1 MVRVLGGLL
10 VVVLLAMVLASP
22 PAARAQFETRGQFI
36 AQDSPYSIAVGDF
49 NHDGNMDMAVSS
61 GGTDTNNVAV
71 LFGLGNGTFRK
82 PVYYT
87 AGVGSVS
94 ITAADFNQDGN
105 LDLAVASHKGYISIL
120 FGNRDGTFQPEIQS
134 PRVPT
139 FEQYVTTGDFNSDGK
154 LDLIALSLNN
164 PCKCISVLMG
174 NGDGSFQDAVITRPS
189 FAVFTIGVGDFNGD
203 GKLDLATAGQFG
215 TQKYVNILLGN
226 GDGKFHRGASY
237 PGEGSPASIAVADFN
252 ADGKLDMAIANSQGI
267 GVRVW
272 MGNGDGTFQRG
283 ADYQTAFPTW
293 VVAADLNGDGKIDLA
308 AANFLFPS
316 GASAFLGNGDGTFQA
331 GAFYSASDEPRSL
344 AVGDFNGDGKPD
356 LALTDYLRDDIVVLL
371 NTGTVSFCPTTAL
384 VFPAQLVNT
393 SSPPLTVILTNSAAT
408 QLNISSI
415 SASGPFHVDGTCGK
429 SVMAGASC
437 DIQVSFE
444 PEEMGAAN
452 GLITIRDSASSKP
465 QVIQVSGAGTL
476 IGLSPRSLRFGEQ
489 EVGSTSDP
497 LMVTVKNHGSTLVTF
512 STIATD
518 GPNASNFTQ
527 TNNCATELSP
537 GSSCTIRIRFTPN
550 KPGERTATLN
560 VGDNGGGSP
569 QMVSL
574 SGTGD

>member
-1 MVRVLGGLL
+1 MVPVVEGL
-10 VVVLLAMVLASP
+10 VVLVLVLSSAFPPLALG
-22 PAARAQFETRGQFI
+22 QFETRGQFA
-36 AQDSPYSIAVGDF
+36 AQNKPFSIAVGDF
-49 NHDGNMDMAVSS
+49 NHDGKMDMAVAAS
-61 GGTDTNNVAV
+61 GTYTDNVAI
-71 LFGLGNGTFRK
+71 LFGLGDGTFRK

-94 ITAADFNQDGN
+94 IAAADFNHDGN
-105 LDLAVASHKGYISIL
+105 LDLAIASQKGYISIL
-120 FGNRDGTFQPEIQS
+120 MGNADGTFQPDDPS
-134 PRVPT
+134 PPVPT
-139 FEQYVTTGDFNSDGK
+139 FESYVAAGDFNGDGK
-154 LDLIALSLNN
+154 LDLIALSHEG
-164 PCKCISVLMG
+164 ISVLIG
-174 NGDGSFQDAVITRPS
+174 NGDGTFRRAVTTEPQ
-189 FAVFTIGVGDFNGD
+189 FAIYAIGVGDFNGD
-203 GKLDLATAGQFG
+203 GKLDVATAGEFG
-215 TQKYVNILLGN
+215 TQRYVNILLGN
-226 GDGKFHRGASY
+226 GDGSFHKGAHYS
-237 PGEGSPASIAVADFN
+237 GEGSPASIAVADFN
-252 ADGKLDMAIANSQGI
+252 ADGKLDMAIANAQGI

-272 MGNGDGTFQRG
+272 MGNGDGRFRRG
-283 ADYQTAFPTW
+283 GDYQTAFPSW
-293 VVAADLNGDGKIDLA
+293 VIAADLNGDGKVDLA
-308 AANFLFPS
+308 AANLLFPIAA
-316 GASAFLGNGDGTFQA
+316 ASVFLGNGDGTFQSGKSYPA
-331 GAFYSASDEPRSL
+331 ADEARAL

-356 LALTDYLRDDIVVLL
+356 LALTDSRRDDVVVLL
-371 NTGTVSFCPTTAL
+371 NTGMVSFSPTTAL

-393 SSPPLTVILTNSAAT
+393 GSPPLTVMLTNSAAT

-415 SASGPFHVDGTCGK
+415 SAIGPFHVDGTCGK
-429 SVMAGASC
+429 SVLAGASC

>member
-1 MVRVLGGLL
+1 
-10 VVVLLAMVLASP
+10 MVLASP

-49 NHDGNMDMAVSS
+49 NHDGNMDMAVSA

-87 AGVGSVS
+87 AGTGAVS
-94 ITAADFNQDGN
+94 IVAADFDHDGI
-105 LDLAVASHKGYISIL
+105 LDLAVASQKGYISIL
-120 FGNRDGTFQPEIQS
+120 LGNADGSFQPENQS
-134 PRVPT
+134 PPVPT
-139 FEQYVTTGDFNSDGK
+139 FESYVAVGDFNGDGNI
-154 LDLIALSLNN
+154 DLIALSTND
-164 PCKCISVLMG
+164 PCRCISILMG
-174 NGDGSFQDAVITRPS
+174 NGDGTFRNAVTTQPE
-189 FAVFTIGVGDFNGD
+189 FAVYTIGVGDFNGN
-203 GKLDLATAGQFG
+203 GKLDVATAGEFG
-215 TQKYVNILLGN
+215 TQRYINILLGN
-226 GDGKFHRGASY
+226 GDGTFHKGAHYS
-237 PGEGSPASIAVADFN
+237 GEGSPASIAVADFD

-272 MGNGDGTFQRG
+272 MGNGDGTFRRG
-283 ADYQTAFPTW
+283 ADYQTAFPSS
-293 VVAADLNGDGKIDLA
+293 VLAADLNGDGKIDLA
-308 AANFLFPS
+308 AANFLFPTS
-316 GASAFLGNGDGTFQA
+316 SASIFQGNGDGTFQPGRSFP
-331 GAFYSASDEPRSL
+331 GADEARSI
-344 AVGDFNGDGKPD
+344 AVGDFNGDGMPD
-356 LALTDYLRDDIVVLL
+356 LALTDFRRDDVVVLL
-371 NTGTVSFCPTTAL
+371 NTGAVSFSPTTAL
-384 VFPAQLVNT
+384 VFRAQLVHT
-393 SSPPLTVILTNSAAT
+393 SSRPETVTLTNMAASELT
-408 QLNISSI
+408 ISSI

-429 SVMAGASC
+429 SVAAGASC

-444 PEEMGAAN
+444 PEEMGATN

-465 QVIQVSGAGTL
+465 QGIQVSGAGTV
-476 IGLSPRSLRFGEQ
+476 IGVSPRSLSFGEQ
-489 EVGSTSDP
+489 EVGSSSDP
-497 LMVTVKNHGSTLVTF
+497 LMVTVKNHGSVSVTF

-527 TNNCATELSP
+527 TNNCNTQLSP

>member
-1 MVRVLGGLL
+1 MVPVVEGL
-10 VVVLLAMVLASP
+10 VVLVLVLSSAFPPLAL
-22 PAARAQFETRGQFI
+22 AQFETRGQFR
-36 AQDSPYSIAVGDF
+36 AQESPFSIAVGDF
-49 NHDGNMDMAVSS
+49 NHDGKLDMAVATGATS
-61 GGTDTNNVAV
+61 TDNVV
-71 LFGLGNGTFRK
+71 ILFGLGDGTFRK

-87 AGVGSVS
+87 AGIGSVS
-94 ITAADFNQDGN
+94 ITAVDLNQDGN

-120 FGNRDGTFQPEIQS
+120 FGNSDGTFQPEIQS
-134 PRVPT
+134 PPVPT
-139 FEQYVTTGDFNSDGK
+139 FEQYVTTGDFNGDGK

-174 NGDGSFQDAVITRPS
+174 NGDGTFQDAVITRPS

-237 PGEGSPASIAVADFN
+237 PGEGSPASIAIADFN
-252 ADGKLDMAIANSQGI
+252 GDGELDMAIANSQGI

-283 ADYQTAFPTW
+283 ADYPTAFPTW
-293 VVAADLNGDGKIDLA
+293 VIAADLNGDGKIDLA
-308 AANFLFPS
+308 AANFLFSS
-316 GASAFLGNGDGTFQA
+316 GATVFLGNGDGTFQA
-331 GAFYSASDEPRSL
+331 GTFYSASDEPRSL

-371 NTGTVSFCPTTAL
+371 NTGTVSFSPTTAM
-384 VFPAQLVNT
+384 VFPAQLVN
-393 SSPPLTVILTNSAAT
+393 SGSPPQTVTLTNAAAT
-408 QLNISSI
+408 HLNISSI
-415 SASGPFHVDGTCGK
+415 SASGPFHVDGTCDK
-429 SVMAGASC
+429 SVGAGASC
-437 DIQVSFE
+437 NIQVRFE

-465 QVIQVSGAGTL
+465 QVIQVSGAGTV
-476 IGLSPRSLRFGEQ
+476 IGLSPRSLSFGEQ

-497 LMVTVKNHGSTLVTF
+497 LMVTVKNHGGAPVTF

-518 GPNASNFTQ
+518 GPNASNFIQ
-527 TNNCATELSP
+527 TNNCNVQLSP
-537 GSSCTIRIRFTPN
+537 GSSCIIRIRFTPN

-574 SGTGD
+574 SGIGD